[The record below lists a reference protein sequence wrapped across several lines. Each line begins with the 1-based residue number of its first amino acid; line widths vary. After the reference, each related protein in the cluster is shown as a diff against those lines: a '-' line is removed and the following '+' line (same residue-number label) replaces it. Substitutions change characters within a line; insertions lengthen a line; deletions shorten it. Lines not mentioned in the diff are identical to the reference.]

1 MTDYE
6 KMVKAVSPPQDFQST
21 GKGMTDSEILDEVY
35 KRLMEERHKHQ
46 AHIPP
51 IIDFIEREWQK
62 ADEEK
67 ESYDMKVL

>member
-1 MTDYE
+1 MTD
-6 KMVKAVSPPQDFQST
+6 K
-21 GKGMTDSEILDEVY
+21 EILDEVY
-35 KRLMEERHKHQ
+35 KRLMEERYKHQ

-51 IIDFIEREWQK
+51 ITDFIEREWQK